1 MLPLRQAEPAI
12 TYQLSYFASFPTFF
26 FFFLG
31 YVRLL
36 PLLEGAS
43 GGSTKVITVSDTEPE
58 YLLKSNQQSR
68 NM

>member
-1 MLPLRQAEPAI
+1 MLPLRQAELAI
-12 TYQLSYFASFPTFF
+12 TYQLSYFASFPTF